1 MHMEKYN
8 AYFKIE
14 YNKSAETENIKPIND
29 ELLDVF
35 QNAKADF
42 DYQYRD
48 IRLTDKDYP
57 QYCPIELNPTYQKDV
72 IYLAM
77 NKCSLREQLVYQ
89 LSHELTHCFIHCH
102 NKNLKQ
108 EIKWIEETICEA
120 ISLYFLK
127 HFSIKW
133 CFLPVSVKNRNYAKQ
148 FSLYLQQK
156 LSQKSIIVIPYI
168 KTEQELQMFNN
179 KCEDEREKRR
189 NERNCLFDKIA
200 RNYHYILGL
209 LAYRDYVIEGTLMLD
224 TQKYRN
230 DFPGNDAVDYICSL
244 QDGIMA
250 NIISN
255 AA

>member
-1 MHMEKYN
+1 MHMRKYN

-29 ELLDVF
+29 EMLDVF

-42 DYQYRD
+42 DYQYRV

-57 QYCPIELNPTYQKDV
+57 QYCPIEQNPTYQKDI

-77 NKCSLREQLVYQ
+77 SDCSLWNQLVYQ
-89 LSHELTHCFIHCH
+89 LSHELTHCFVHCH

-108 EIKWIEETICEA
+108 KIKWVEETVCEA
-120 ISLYFLK
+120 MSLYFLD
-127 HFSIKW
+127 HFSKKW

-148 FSLYLQQK
+148 FNLYLQQELFK
-156 LSQKSIIVIPYI
+156 KPIIVIPYI
-168 KTEQELQMFNN
+168 KTEQELQLFND
-179 KCEDEREKRR
+179 KCEVDRANRRREMI
-189 NERNCLFDKIA
+189 CLYKKITKSC
-200 RNYHYILGL
+200 ILGL

-230 DFPGNDAVDYICSL
+230 DFPGNVAVDYICSL

>member
-1 MHMEKYN
+1 MHMRKYN

-57 QYCPIELNPTYQKDV
+57 QYCPIELNPTYQKDI
-72 IYLAM
+72 IYIAM
-77 NKCSLREQLVYQ
+77 SDCSLWNQLVYQ
-89 LSHELTHCFIHCH
+89 LSHELTHCFVHCH

-108 EIKWIEETICEA
+108 EIKWFEETICEA
-120 ISLYFLK
+120 MSLYFLD
-127 HFSIKW
+127 HFSKKW
-133 CFLPVSVKNRNYAKQ
+133 CFLPVSVKNRNYAKKFIIYAQ
-148 FSLYLQQK
+148 NVINGP
-156 LSQKSIIVIPYI
+156 SIISIENI
-168 KTEQELQMFNN
+168 KTEQELQLFNIR
-179 KCEDEREKRR
+179 CEKERANRR
-189 NERNCLFDKIA
+189 REMICLYKKITKSC
-200 RNYHYILGL
+200 ILGL

-230 DFPGNDAVDYICSL
+230 DFPGNVAVDYICSL